1 MVTAPISDP
10 ATSGK
15 VRLACPG
22 GHRGAL
28 AAGEQRHRPR
38 QKQQTDR
45 ADRRGV
51 ENGHRRECQQGR
63 SESGAPT
70 WRHATAAAM
79 TATTQATDPTRNS
92 SPDAHPGEG
101 RDRPVQ
107 VPHDHR
113 EDGSGQTDELQR
125 AEVDDHPG
133 VRLLTKTSK
142 MSLASGAGWN
152 RGGTARPRA
161 QGRPGHTRGCLSG
174 SGQSITGHG
183 GRRIGAV
190 TGRRKEWR
198 VPGGIHQDPPVG
210 RPGRT
215 RTCNLRIRSRLM
227 TVRAVAQSAVPA
239 GQVG

>member
-1 MVTAPISDP
+1 MGQAWSRLRPRH
-10 ATSGK
+10 
-15 VRLACPG
+15 VRQGQAGLSRWPPRRAGC
-22 GHRGAL
+22 
-28 AAGEQRHRPR
+28 GEQRHRPR

-125 AEVDDHPG
+125 AEVDGHPG
-133 VRLLTKTSK
+133 VRLLTKTPEDVVGVWSR
-142 MSLASGAGWN
+142 ME
-152 RGGTARPRA
+152 
-161 QGRPGHTRGCLSG
+161 QGRHRPGQGHKGAQAIHVAASPAPARASPATAAVVSVPLPVAGRNGVYRAGSTR
-174 SGQSITGHG
+174 
-183 GRRIGAV
+183 
-190 TGRRKEWR
+190 
-198 VPGGIHQDPPVG
+198 IHQLGALAGLEPATYGSEVDP
-210 RPGRT
+210 
-215 RTCNLRIRSRLM
+215 
-227 TVRAVAQSAVPA
+227 
-239 GQVG
+239 